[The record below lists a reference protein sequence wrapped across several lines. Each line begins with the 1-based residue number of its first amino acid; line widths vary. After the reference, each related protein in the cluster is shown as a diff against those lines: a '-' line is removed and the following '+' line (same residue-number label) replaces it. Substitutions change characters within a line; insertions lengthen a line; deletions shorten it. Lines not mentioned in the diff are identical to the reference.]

1 MRKLVWTGVLIFVM
15 SLAAAAADETPT
27 FEVYGGVSWL
37 HIDRMKVA
45 GIKQNYTG
53 WDSEAQFNVNR
64 ILGVTADIAGNYGR
78 LVADTPTKHSY
89 TFVFGPT
96 FSFRTQHSTIFAH
109 TLFGAN
115 TENIYSSAILG
126 TSNSNTAFAMA
137 WGGGLDLKVN
147 NTFAIRLGQL
157 DWLYSRHNFSSVLVN
172 GSPLADHQSNVRY
185 SGGVVINF
193 GGH

>member
-109 TLFGAN
+109 TLFGQIPR
-115 TENIYSSAILG
+115 IYTRQPSSAPQTAILHSPWHGEAAWTLRLTIPLPSAWASSTGCIAG
-126 TSNSNTAFAMA
+126 TIFRPC
-137 WGGGLDLKVN
+137 W
-147 NTFAIRLGQL
+147 
-157 DWLYSRHNFSSVLVN
+157 
-172 GSPLADHQSNVRY
+172 
-185 SGGVVINF
+185 
-193 GGH
+193 